1 MSAPDFA
8 LVDIVAHVEGRIVHE
23 AVRTE
28 AVFVVVDDAVDGA
41 AAGRLNNGWAVAAL
55 LEHVAP
61 RRLKSCAELDDKEC
75 FNLD

>member
-8 LVDIVAHVEGRIVHE
+8 LVDIVADVECRIVHE

-41 AAGRLNNGWAVAAL
+41 TAGRLHNG
-55 LEHVAP
+55 
-61 RRLKSCAELDDKEC
+61 
-75 FNLD
+75 